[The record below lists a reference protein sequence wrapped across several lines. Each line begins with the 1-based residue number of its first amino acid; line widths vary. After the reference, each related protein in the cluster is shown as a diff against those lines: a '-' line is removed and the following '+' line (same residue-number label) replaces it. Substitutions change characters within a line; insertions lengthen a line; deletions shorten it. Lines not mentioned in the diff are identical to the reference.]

1 MKQRILRILPKLAF
15 FVVLLVLCFAG
26 MRGEPVPQ
34 VFENQDKLH
43 HWAGFFCLTVSA
55 FLAFPRTRLIW
66 LLVLPLLG
74 SMLIELE
81 QSLLPLRTASLG
93 DMEANALG
101 VLCGMLVILAWRGYQ
116 DRKLKKASQITS
128 PDFSD

>member
-1 MKQRILRILPKLAF
+1 MKQSMMRALPKLAF
-15 FVVLLVLCFAG
+15 FVILLVLCFAG

-43 HWAGFFCLTVSA
+43 HWAGFACLTVSA

-66 LLVLPLLG
+66 LLLLPLAG

-81 QSLLPLRTASLG
+81 QSFMPLRSASWG
-93 DMEANALG
+93 DMAANATG
-101 VLCGMLVILAWRGYQ
+101 VTCGMLVILVWRGY
-116 DRKLKKASQITS
+116 RNTKPKKAAELAS
-128 PDFSD
+128 

>member
-15 FVVLLVLCFAG
+15 FVILLVLCVAG

-34 VFENQDKLH
+34 VYENQDKLH

-55 FLAFPRTRLIW
+55 YLAFPRTRLIW
-66 LLVLPLLG
+66 LLLWPLLG

-81 QSLLPLRTASLG
+81 QSMLPLRTASLG
-93 DMEANALG
+93 DMVANALG
-101 VLCGMLVILAWRGYQ
+101 VLCGMVVIFTWRGYQ
-116 DRKLKKASQITS
+116 AIKLKGRS
-128 PDFSD
+128 PIDIVER

>member
-1 MKQRILRILPKLAF
+1 MKQRILRVLPKLAF
-15 FVVLLVLCFAG
+15 FVILLVLCFAG

-81 QSLLPLRTASLG
+81 QSLMPLRTASLG
-93 DMEANALG
+93 DMMANALG
-101 VLCGMLVILAWRGYQ
+101 VLCGIVVVLVVRGYQ
-116 DRKLKKASQITS
+116 ITRRKKDSLVTS
-128 PDFSD
+128 PGAS